1 MKIKGKM
8 SLEKRIFAR
17 ISMMKTIKEISPRVA
32 DKIKGDLNIIKTR
45 EYHNQEKKYRYK
57 GINNQLLKVRF

>member
-1 MKIKGKM
+1 
-8 SLEKRIFAR
+8 
-17 ISMMKTIKEISPRVA
+17 MMKTIKEISPRVA

-57 GINNQLLKVRF
+57 GINNRLLKGRF